1 MRFSEKLH
9 KQDFI
14 DAPFDKLDGF
24 FKSAHLLVSGDVRFD
39 LQFDQIIVHPR
50 QMEAN
55 PKPYKHGCSNS
66 FRDDGGGCSLWAP
79 DSKMESKDVQVHLL
93 RSQWCTHN

>member
-39 LQFDQIIVHPR
+39 LQFDHINRSSQT
-50 QMEAN
+50 
-55 PKPYKHGCSNS
+55 
-66 FRDDGGGCSLWAP
+66 DGGEP
-79 DSKMESKDVQVHLL
+79 ETLL
-93 RSQWCTHN
+93 KWL